1 MSDSGSNGGPV
12 ADARDLQR
20 VENAVAR
27 ILAETDQPVEVYD
40 ATLEAI
46 GRAVDW
52 ELGAVWE
59 LEPRDGRLHCV
70 RTWRAGAPADEFQA
84 VSEALALERGQG
96 LPGRVL
102 ADGAPAWL
110 VDAPADANFPRA
122 AAARREGLHAGFAFP
137 LRSARG
143 VSGVMEFFARELRE
157 PDERLLATLRVVGSQ
172 VGQFV
177 ARRRAEEEVRA
188 RESRL
193 RAMLEAALDAV
204 VSMDAEGRV
213 IGWNA
218 AAETIFGYPASEA
231 VGREMAELI
240 VPPRLRDAHRRGL
253 ARYLETGRGVVLDSR
268 LEITGM
274 RRDGT
279 EFPVELTITRIALPG
294 APTFTGYLRDI
305 TDRVT
310 AEREL
315 QASRA
320 RLVEVADDERKR
332 IQRNLHDG
340 AQQRLTSV
348 LLQLGMLRASSGPDY
363 RMLDRAIEELAAG
376 VDEIRTLAGG
386 LHPAVLTERG
396 LATALEAL
404 AMQAPVAVELETLPA
419 RRLPEQIEAAAYY
432 VVAEALTNVQKH
444 SGARR
449 VLVRV
454 ATCDDRVEV
463 AVVDDGA
470 GGADEEGGGLRG
482 LADRVESL
490 GGILTLESPDGGGTR
505 LSAEIPLGP
514 DQISTGA
521 TAPRATRVA
530 ARMRSRNDGVAS

>member
-1 MSDSGSNGGPV
+1 MSESGSNRGPV
-12 ADARDLQR
+12 ADARDLRR
-20 VENAVAR
+20 VEHAVAR
-27 ILAETDQPVEVYD
+27 ILAETDQPVEVYE
-40 ATLEAI
+40 ATLDAI
-46 GRAVDW
+46 GRTVEW
-52 ELGAVWE
+52 ELGAAWE
-59 LEPRDGRLHCV
+59 LEPHDGRLHCV
-70 RTWRAGAPADEFQA
+70 RTWRAGARADEFQA
-84 VSEALALERGQG
+84 LSESLALEPGQG

-102 ADGAPAWL
+102 ASAAPAWL
-110 VDAPADANFPRA
+110 MDAPADANFPRA
-122 AAARREGLHAGFAFP
+122 EAARRDGLRAGFAFP
-137 LRSARG
+137 LRSPRG
-143 VSGVMEFFARELRE
+143 VCGVMEFFARELHE
-157 PDERLLATLRVVGSQ
+157 PDERLLATLGVVGSQ

-213 IGWNA
+213 IGWNP
-218 AAETIFGYPASEA
+218 AAERIFGYEASDA
-231 VGREMAELI
+231 LGREMAELI
-240 VPPRLRDAHRRGL
+240 VPARLRDAHRRGL

-268 LEITGM
+268 LELTGM

-294 APTFTGYLRDI
+294 APTFTAYLRDI

-310 AEREL
+310 AEDEL

-320 RLVEVADDERKR
+320 RLVEVADAERQR

-348 LLQLGMLRASSGPDY
+348 LLHLGMLRASSGPDY
-363 RMLDRAIEELAAG
+363 RMLDVAIEELAAG
-376 VDEIRTLAGG
+376 LDEIRNLASG

-404 AMQAPVAVELETLPA
+404 AMKAPVAVELETLPA

-444 SGARR
+444 AGARR

-454 ATCDDRVEV
+454 ETDDERVEV
-463 AVVDDGA
+463 SVADDGA
-470 GGADEEGGGLRG
+470 GGADQAGHGLRG

-490 GGILTLESPDGGGTR
+490 GGTLTLESPDGGGTLVR
-505 LSAEIPLGP
+505 AEIPLGP
-514 DQISTGA
+514 MRPLPAATGA
-521 TAPRATRVA
+521 QRVSA
-530 ARMRSRNDGVAS
+530 